1 MEKIYVSTYDEVCKV
16 ISKYETDTISKF
28 IIRRVDKEFGSKGTR
43 PPVRKKKKSNAT
55 YKKLDCPAVI
65 QVKHIV
71 KFRDFKAAG
80 LREGMDSRIAKK
92 IRQLTMQGVR
102 KRGEMKRHLD
112 NFVRNEMFKDQKPP
126 PTYRRRF
133 YPRRKDLDYHISKA
147 KLANRLATLDQDN
160 VEAHIEQWK
169 NRPRPCSTSG
179 NARWYKEKTR
189 RKVYG

>member
-1 MEKIYVSTYDEVCKV
+1 
-16 ISKYETDTISKF
+16 
-28 IIRRVDKEFGSKGTR
+28 
-43 PPVRKKKKSNAT
+43 
-55 YKKLDCPAVI
+55 
-65 QVKHIV
+65 
-71 KFRDFKAAG
+71 
-80 LREGMDSRIAKK
+80 MDSRIAKK

-169 NRPRPCSTSG
+169 KSSKAMFYFR
-179 NARWYKEKTR
+179 K
-189 RKVYG
+189 RKVVQRKNPEESVWMMGHHCMKRKGMKTT